1 MRCLRAVQRCSCWL
15 VLLDRRGRPE
25 AAARAGPDWKN
36 SLFSFVLIIVPSGAP
51 SSIAAATGMPCR
63 LKASTGANAQQGFP
77 QQKCPCKRSLQHT
90 VLTGRMPCTAAL
102 PRAAVREAK
111 PAPVRAVVFFVWLA
125 PAVGRD
131 FSWAVV
137 AVAALLFAGSLAF
150 LLCTA
155 LLDPGFV
162 PRDPPDE
169 VEMGCG
175 LSGVTLGF
183 GLG

>member
-1 MRCLRAVQRCSCWL
+1 M
-15 VLLDRRGRPE
+15 
-25 AAARAGPDWKN
+25 
-36 SLFSFVLIIVPSGAP
+36 
-51 SSIAAATGMPCR
+51 
-63 LKASTGANAQQGFP
+63 
-77 QQKCPCKRSLQHT
+77 
-90 VLTGRMPCTAAL
+90 
-102 PRAAVREAK
+102 RAA
-111 PAPVRAVVFFVWLA
+111 VFFVWLA
-125 PAVGRD
+125 PAIGRD

-175 LSGVTLGF
+175 LPAFVPFLRAH
-183 GLG
+183 